1 MRKPIPLT
9 EQELP
14 AVHENGWLLYILKC
28 RDGSLY
34 TGITNHL
41 ERRLKQHNE
50 GVASRYT
57 RSRLPV
63 KLVYQEPCSDH
74 SQALKRELSIKDLSR
89 SAKHVLIE
97 ASNR

>member
-1 MRKPIPLT
+1 MPPH
-9 EQELP
+9 EQDP
-14 AVHENGWLLYILKC
+14 AAVHEHSWLLYILEC

-50 GVASRYT
+50 GIASRYT

-89 SAKHVLIE
+89 SAKHVLIK